1 MFRRFMM
8 ILKAKFSKTLDRA
21 EDPNETLDYAYEQQM
36 QLLQQ
41 VRAGV
46 ADVATAKKQLE
57 LQAQRLQEQLVKLE
71 NQARQAIAAGREDLA
86 RRALELKAGVQ
97 QQLRD
102 LDPQL
107 AALQQK
113 QDALVQQQQQ
123 LAEAL
128 ARFKSEKEVQ
138 KARYNAAQAM
148 VAIGEAATGLSKDM
162 ADATM
167 AVQRA
172 NEKTEQMEARASAL
186 DELVSSGALEDMTSG
201 GKSQLDRELEEL
213 SAHQSVES
221 ELAALKAEV
230 GSAETPALDAQQTP
244 ELEAPETPV
253 PDSAPAREPEETA

>member
-1 MFRRFMM
+1 MFRRFML
-8 ILKAKFSKTLDRA
+8 ILKAKFSKALDRA

-36 QLLQQ
+36 QLLQN

-57 LQAQRLQEQLVKLE
+57 LQAQRLQDQLVKLE
-71 NQARQAIAAGREDLA
+71 GQARSALAGGREDLA
-86 RRALELKAGVQ
+86 RRALELKAGTQ

-102 LDPQL
+102 LDPQV
-107 AALQQK
+107 AALQQR
-113 QDALVQQQQQ
+113 QDSLTAQQQQ

-128 ARFKSEKEVQ
+128 ARFRSEKEVQ

-172 NEKTEQMEARASAL
+172 NDKTEQMEARASAL
-186 DELVSSGALEDMTSG
+186 DELVSSGALQDMTAG
-201 GKSQLDRELEEL
+201 GKSPLDRELEQL
-213 SAHQSVES
+213 SANQSVDN
-221 ELAALKAEV
+221 ELASLKAEL
-230 GSAETPALDAQQTP
+230 GPPAPPPALEASDP
-244 ELEAPETPV
+244 LEAAPPV
-253 PDSAPAREPEETA
+253 PAPEHEETA